1 LTVVRVLRFGII
13 VLALALAAP
22 ITSDA
27 AKPQRIAS
35 LNVCTDQLVIAL
47 AERSRIATVTFL
59 APNPDTSFYY
69 REAKGLP
76 INRGAAEEVLALK
89 PDLIVAGTYTT
100 PATTALLKKLGHRVE
115 LFDPDDSLKRMRKNI
130 RRMALLLGESEKAEQ
145 LISNMDRRLA
155 AVVQAGMKQQPVA
168 VIFRANGF
176 TMGKH
181 SLINDILTLAGFRHL
196 SAEMAMDQAGFLPL
210 EKMIAADPALIIF
223 GQYKPNHPSIAHQ
236 LLEHPALKSLL
247 ASRAGGKSR
256 DSIIIPSNLW
266 NCGGPFIA
274 EAVEMLARKHK
285 TLSRAGVSP

>member
-1 LTVVRVLRFGII
+1 
-13 VLALALAAP
+13 
-22 ITSDA
+22 
-27 AKPQRIAS
+27 
-35 LNVCTDQLVIAL
+35 
-47 AERSRIATVTFL
+47 
-59 APNPDTSFYY
+59 
-69 REAKGLP
+69 
-76 INRGAAEEVLALK
+76 
-89 PDLIVAGTYTT
+89 
-100 PATTALLKKLGHRVE
+100 
-115 LFDPDDSLKRMRKNI
+115 
-130 RRMALLLGESEKAEQ
+130 MALLLGESEKAEQ

-155 AVVQAGMKQQPVA
+155 AVVCRHETATGCGDLPGEWVHH
-168 VIFRANGF
+168 
-176 TMGKH
+176 GKH

>member
-1 LTVVRVLRFGII
+1 MVRVLRFGII

-100 PATTALLKKLGHRVE
+100 PATTALLKNSVIGSNYSIPTIASNACGKIFDAWRCCLAKVKKL
-115 LFDPDDSLKRMRKNI
+115 
-130 RRMALLLGESEKAEQ
+130 
-145 LISNMDRRLA
+145 SNSS
-155 AVVQAGMKQQPVA
+155 
-168 VIFRANGF
+168 VIW
-176 TMGKH
+176 
-181 SLINDILTLAGFRHL
+181 
-196 SAEMAMDQAGFLPL
+196 
-210 EKMIAADPALIIF
+210 IAASRPWFKPA
-223 GQYKPNHPSIAHQ
+223 
-236 LLEHPALKSLL
+236 
-247 ASRAGGKSR
+247 
-256 DSIIIPSNLW
+256 
-266 NCGGPFIA
+266 
-274 EAVEMLARKHK
+274 
-285 TLSRAGVSP
+285 